1 MKKFK
6 KFSLFLSTIAI
17 AAAALFAG
25 SLTYQTHALTE
36 EDAAW
41 IEEAR
46 GALQELLSE
55 HEVMAL
61 VYLSDEYPVR
71 AEASYDSDVV
81 LTVSSGQMVQIED
94 VIITDTVSGSDGY
107 GAEAWTY
114 VSFYYGTEEYEGFIP
129 RNNLACSDELFLEWE
144 MNYGMNPG
152 AGIAA
157 YAAENGQA
165 SFPDIEQFPA
175 SYQPALRALKEKYPN
190 WIFVK
195 MNTGL
200 DWNTVIANEIVGG
213 KSLVYKT
220 FPDYAKEGAYDE
232 GNWFYASEDIL
243 KLYMDPRNSLTED
256 AIFQF
261 EQLTYNATYHTEA
274 AVDAF
279 LSSTFMNSSQ
289 PAPGTGKTF
298 ANIFWSVGSSADMQ
312 VSPFHLASRVYQ
324 EQGQGTSP
332 LISGTYPG
340 YEGYY
345 NYFNVKASGTTNTQI
360 YENGLKYAKE
370 NGWNNA
376 EASIRGGA
384 GVVSNNYIKRGQ
396 DTLYLQ
402 KFNVVPNGYYPLYT
416 HQYMQNIS
424 APTSEARTIK
434 NQYAKASSLNNAFV
448 FKIPVFENMP
458 ETACPMPT
466 SSNNV
471 VLQIPAGYDTTV
483 YLDGVPYSGVS
494 RNGRYI
500 VTAPGSDAKSAVVY
514 QYNESGVPTGMYLWT
529 LQYQNGAYVAA
540 PQPDMQDL
548 LTYHGFSIRIVGK
561 SGIRFKTGISA
572 DLRNRLTTEGVDG
585 YVLKEY
591 GTLVMNNANRTQY
604 PMIKGGQKVLSGM
617 SYGIGENG
625 ALSDMIYETVN
636 GRHRFTS
643 VLVGLPANQYKTEF
657 AFRGYAVLEKN
668 GVQTIVYGPVVAK
681 SIYALAEQVLNMGSY
696 PAGSDADLFL
706 RQLIT
711 DANNAQ

>member
-6 KFSLFLSTIAI
+6 KFTLFLSTIAI

-25 SLTYQTHALTE
+25 NLTYKTHALTE

-46 GALQELLSE
+46 GALQKLLSE

-71 AEASYDSDVV
+71 ADASYDSDVV

-94 VIITDTVSGSDGY
+94 VVITDTVSGGDGY
-107 GAEAWTY
+107 GVEAWTY

-152 AGIAA
+152 AGIAV
-157 YAAENGQA
+157 YAAEDGRI
-165 SFPDIEQFPA
+165 SYPDIDQFPA

-213 KSLVYKT
+213 KSLVHKT

-232 GNWFYASEDIL
+232 GSWYYASEDIL

-274 AVDAF
+274 AVDTF
-279 LSSTFMNSSQ
+279 LSGTFMNNSQ
-289 PAPGTGKTF
+289 PAPGTNKTF
-298 ANIFWSVGSSADMQ
+298 ANIFWSTGSAEDMQ

-345 NYFNVKASGTTNTQI
+345 NYFNVKASGTTNNQI

-424 APTSEARTIK
+424 APTSEAKTIK
-434 NQYAKASSLNNAFV
+434 NLYAKASSLNNAFV

-458 ETACPMPT
+458 EAACPMPT
-466 SSNNV
+466 YSNNV

-514 QYNESGVPTGMYLWT
+514 QYNESGVPVGMYLWT
-529 LQYQNGAYVAA
+529 LQYQNGAYAA
-540 PQPDMQDL
+540 TPQPDMQDL

-572 DLRNRLTTEGVDG
+572 DLRNRLTGEGVDG

-591 GTLVMNNANRTQY
+591 GTLVMNNANRAQY

-668 GVQTIVYGPVVAK
+668 GVQTIIYGPVVAK

-696 PAGSDADLFL
+696 PVGSDADLFL